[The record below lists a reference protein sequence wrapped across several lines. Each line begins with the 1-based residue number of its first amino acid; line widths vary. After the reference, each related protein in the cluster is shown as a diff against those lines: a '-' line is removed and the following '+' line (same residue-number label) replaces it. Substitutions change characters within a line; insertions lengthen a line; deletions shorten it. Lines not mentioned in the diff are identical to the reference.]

1 MSKKVPAWISEIV
14 ELAVVPPTECKNGW
28 ASRNWKVARDA
39 LEQNGCEWDQ
49 DYVVDVVGLLID
61 EIERLRAL
69 LNCRA
74 GKLLQKGK
82 TFVVVAVDEPYFSF
96 VFDLIRKHEKHRGR
110 WTDDDQRWY
119 DQAIRESFEIESARA
134 AGGGD
139 E

>member
-1 MSKKVPAWISEIV
+1 MATNPITHC
-14 ELAVVPPTECKNGW
+14 AVCGTHW
-28 ASRNWKVARDA
+28 TD
-39 LEQNGCEWDQ
+39 
-49 DYVVDVVGLLID
+49 VDVLAEATCSACLARQV
-61 EIERLRAL
+61 ERLRAL

-96 VFDLIRKHEKHRGR
+96 VFDLIRKHEKHHGR

-119 DQAIRESFEIESARA
+119 DQAIRESFEIEAARA
-134 AGGGD
+134 AANGGGD